1 MNFFHVI
8 SSSAFTVAANAVAL
22 GLVIF
27 LHESGH
33 FIACRRLGVR
43 VEKFAFGFGPELLGF
58 TGSSGTRFSV
68 CAIPFGGFVKPAGEE
83 PSAGVEPKS
92 DEYFGQKWTRR
103 LIIVYAG
110 PAMNYLLAF
119 CLYTG
124 LIWAKGLPQPA
135 KDAVI
140 GNMVMGLPADKAGLQ
155 VGDRIKAFDGRDV
168 AGWDD
173 MASSIHRSA
182 DQEISLTVVRGDKTL
197 DIKVT
202 PKKDEAGQNGVIGI
216 MPKAE
221 YVPAG
226 PVEAMR
232 EAARMCWT
240 QTKQT
245 VTTIGGK
252 LWKRERPDLAGPV
265 GIFQMVSRAAR
276 AGWEDFIF
284 LIGFISVAIGFFN
297 LLPLPLLDGGHGAF
311 YFWEGLA
318 GKRLTP
324 ETQEKA
330 NTVGLAFLLS
340 LLAFA
345 TYNDVLRIRMEH
357 ASKSA
362 SQAAGEAATTSAG
375 APKSGDKK

>member
-1 MNFFHVI
+1 MNFLHTL

-58 TGSSGTRFSV
+58 TGASGTRFSV

-83 PSAGVEPKS
+83 PNADHPPKP
-92 DEYFGQKWTRR
+92 DEYFGQKWNRR

-110 PAMNYLLAF
+110 PAMNYILAF
-119 CLYTG
+119 LLYTG
-124 LIWAKGLPQPA
+124 LIWAKGLPQPS

-140 GNMVMGLPADKAGLQ
+140 GNMMMGLPADKAGLEI
-155 VGDRIKAFDGRDV
+155 GDRVKAFDGREV
-168 AGWDD
+168 TGWDD

-182 DQEISLTVVRGDKTL
+182 GQQIDLTVVRGEKTL

-202 PKKDEAGQNGVIGI
+202 PQKDESGEHGVIGI

-226 PVEAMR
+226 PLTAMR
-232 EAARMCWT
+232 ESARMCWT

-245 VTTIGGK
+245 VTTIAGK
-252 LWKRERPDLAGPV
+252 IYKRERPDLAGPV

-276 AGWEDFIF
+276 AGWEEFIF

-311 YFWEGLA
+311 YFWEGIA
-318 GKRLTP
+318 GKRLTS

-340 LLAFA
+340 LLVFA
-345 TYNDVLRIRMEH
+345 TYNDVLRIRTERK
-357 ASKSA
+357 ARAESKP
-362 SQAAGEAATTSAG
+362 AAEAVKPSTDTPKETS
-375 APKSGDKK
+375 PK

>member
-1 MNFFHVI
+1 MNFIHML
-8 SSSAFTVAANAVAL
+8 SSSAYTVAANALAL

-33 FIACRRLGVR
+33 FIACRKLGVR

-58 TGSSGTRFSV
+58 TGASGTRFSI

-83 PSAGVEPKS
+83 PAAGVDPKP
-92 DEYFGQKWTRR
+92 DEYFGQKWNRR

-110 PAMNYLLAF
+110 PAMNYILAF
-119 CLYTG
+119 LLYTG
-124 LIWAKGLPQPA
+124 LIWAKGLPEPS

-140 GNMVMGLPADKAGLQ
+140 GNMVMGLAADKAGIEI
-155 VGDRIKAFDGRDV
+155 GDRIKAFDGREV
-168 AGWDD
+168 ASWDD

-182 DQEISLTVVRGDKTL
+182 GQEIDLTIVRGEKTM

-202 PKKDEAGQNGVIGI
+202 PKKDEASGNGVIGI

-221 YVPAG
+221 YKPVG
-226 PVEAMR
+226 PLGAMS
-232 EAARMCWT
+232 EGARLCWT

-245 VTTIGGK
+245 VTTIGSK
-252 LWKRERPDLAGPV
+252 LWKRERPDLAGPI

-276 AGWEDFIF
+276 SGWEEFIF

-311 YFWEGLA
+311 YFWEGLS

-330 NTVGLAFLLS
+330 NTVGLAFLMS

-345 TYNDVLRIRMEH
+345 TYNDVLRIRTERS
-357 ASKSA
+357 ARGSKPGVESGKPA
-362 SQAAGEAATTSAG
+362 E
-375 APKSGDKK
+375 APKPEAPR

>member
-1 MNFFHVI
+1 MNVLHTL
-8 SSSAFTVAANAVAL
+8 SSSAFTIAANAVAL

-33 FIACRRLGVR
+33 FIACRKLGVR

-58 TGSSGTRFSV
+58 TGASGTRFSV

-83 PSAGVEPKS
+83 PAAGVDPKP
-92 DEYFGQKWTRR
+92 DEYFGQKWNRR

-110 PAMNYLLAF
+110 PAMNYILAF
-119 CLYTG
+119 LLYTG
-124 LIWAKGLPQPA
+124 LIWAKGLPQPS

-140 GNMVMGLPADKAGLQ
+140 GNMMMGLPADKAGLEI
-155 VGDRIKAFDGRDV
+155 GDRVKAFDGREV
-168 AGWDD
+168 TGWDD

-182 DQEISLTVVRGDKTL
+182 NQEIDLTVVRGDKTL

-202 PKKDEAGQNGVIGI
+202 PQKDESGDHGVIGI

-226 PVEAMR
+226 PLEAMK
-232 EAARMCWT
+232 ESARMCWT

-245 VTTIGGK
+245 VTTIADK
-252 LWKRERPDLAGPV
+252 IYKRERPDLAGPV

-276 AGWEDFIF
+276 AGWEEFIF

-311 YFWEGLA
+311 YFWEGIA

-340 LLAFA
+340 LLVFA
-345 TYNDVLRIRMEH
+345 TYNDVLRIRTEH
-357 ASKSA
+357 AARAASKT
-362 SQAAGEAATTSAG
+362 AAGVDKTAPE
-375 APKSGDKK
+375 APKTDKK

>member
-1 MNFFHVI
+1 MNILHAL
-8 SSSAFTVAANAVAL
+8 SSSAFTIAANAVAL

-33 FIACRRLGVR
+33 FIACRKLGVR

-58 TGSSGTRFSV
+58 TGASGTRFSI
-68 CAIPFGGFVKPAGEE
+68 CAVPFGGFVKPAGEE
-83 PSAGVEPKS
+83 PTAGVEAKP
-92 DEYFGQKWTRR
+92 DEYFGQKWNRR

-110 PAMNYLLAF
+110 PAMNYILAF
-119 CLYTG
+119 LLYTG
-124 LIWAKGLPQPA
+124 LIWAKGLPQA
-135 KDAVI
+135 SKDATI
-140 GNMVMGLPADKAGLQ
+140 GNMVIGLPADKAGLQ
-155 VGDRIKAFDGRDV
+155 IGDRIKSFDGREV

-182 DQEISLTVVRGDKTL
+182 DQEIDLTVLRGDQTL

-202 PKKDEAGQNGVIGI
+202 PRKDDAGQNGVIGI

-226 PVEAMR
+226 PLEAMR
-232 EAARMCWT
+232 ESAKMCWN

-252 LWKRERPDLAGPV
+252 IWRRERPDLAGPV

-276 AGWEDFIF
+276 AGWEEFIF

-311 YFWEGLA
+311 YFWEGIA

-324 ETQEKA
+324 ATQEKA
-330 NTVGLAFLLS
+330 NTVGLAFLMS
-340 LLAFA
+340 LLIFA
-345 TYNDVLRIRMEH
+345 TYNDVLRIRSERAART
-357 ASKSA
+357 ASSPAAQSVKTA
-362 SQAAGEAATTSAG
+362 SE
-375 APKSGDKK
+375 APKAESPR

>member
-1 MNFFHVI
+1 MNFLHTL
-8 SSSAFTVAANAVAL
+8 SSSAFTLAANAVAL

-33 FIACRRLGVR
+33 FFARRRLGVR
-43 VEKFAFGFGPELLGF
+43 VEKFAFGFGPELIGV
-58 TGSSGTRFSV
+58 TGSSGTRFSI

-83 PSAGVEPKS
+83 PSSDAPPKP
-92 DEYFGQKWTRR
+92 DEYFGQSWNRR

-110 PAMNYLLAF
+110 PAMNYILAF
-119 CLYTG
+119 LLYTG
-124 LIWAKGLPQPA
+124 LIWAKGLPQPS
-135 KDAVI
+135 KEAVI
-140 GNMVMGLPADKAGLQ
+140 GNMVMGLPADKAGLEI
-155 VGDRIKAFDGRDV
+155 GDRVVAFDGREV
-168 AGWDD
+168 TGWAD

-182 DQEISLTVVRGDKTL
+182 GQTVDFTVARGDKTL

-202 PKKDEAGQNGVIGI
+202 PQMDEKSGDGVIGVYQ
-216 MPKAE
+216 KAE

-226 PVEAMR
+226 PLQAMY
-232 EAARMCWT
+232 ESARMCWT

-245 VTTIGGK
+245 VTTIGSK
-252 LWKRERPDLAGPV
+252 LWHRERPDLAGPV

-276 AGWEDFIF
+276 AGWEEFIF

-311 YFWEGLA
+311 YFWEGIA
-318 GKRLTP
+318 GKRLTV

-340 LLAFA
+340 LLVFA
-345 TYNDVLRIRMEH
+345 TYNDVLRIRSAH
-357 ASKSA
+357 AA
-362 SQAAGEAATTSAG
+362 RAAAKPAEAVAPSTGTPKAG
-375 APKSGDKK
+375 GGK

>member
-1 MNFFHVI
+1 MSFLHAL
-8 SSSAFTVAANAVAL
+8 SSSFYTIAANGVAL

-33 FIACRRLGVR
+33 FLACRRLGVR
-43 VEKFAFGFGPELLGF
+43 VEKFAFGFGPELIGI
-58 TGSSGTRFSV
+58 TGSSGTRFSI

-83 PSAGVEPKS
+83 PSAGCDPKP
-92 DEYFGQKWTRR
+92 DEYFGQPWNRR

-110 PAMNYLLAF
+110 PAMNYALAF
-119 CLYTG
+119 LLYTG
-124 LIWAKGLPQPA
+124 LIWAKGVPEA
-135 KDAVI
+135 SKEAVI
-140 GNMVMGLPADKAGLQ
+140 GNMVVGLAADKAGLEI
-155 VGDRIKAFDGRDV
+155 GDRVKAFDGREV

-182 DQEISLTVVRGDKTL
+182 GQLVDLTVVRGDAVL
-197 DIKVT
+197 DVKLT
-202 PKKDEAGQNGVIGI
+202 PKKDEASGNGVIGI

-221 YVPAG
+221 YKPVG
-226 PVEAMR
+226 PLGAMR
-232 EAARMCWT
+232 EGARLCWT

-245 VTTIGGK
+245 VTTIASK
-252 LWKRERPDLAGPV
+252 VWKRERPDLAGPV

-276 AGWEDFIF
+276 AGWEEFIF

-311 YFWEGLA
+311 YFWEGIA

-324 ETQEKA
+324 EAQEKA

-340 LLAFA
+340 LLVFA
-345 TYNDVLRIRMEH
+345 TYNDVLRIRTER
-357 ASKSA
+357 AA
-362 SQAAGEAATTSAG
+362 RAAGQTV
-375 APKSGDKK
+375 SGDVKKAIETPKASP

>member
-1 MNFFHVI
+1 MNILHLLTA
-8 SSSAFTVAANAVAL
+8 SAYTVAANAVAL

-33 FIACRRLGVR
+33 FLACRRLGVR

-58 TGSSGTRFSV
+58 TGESGTRFSI

-83 PSAGVEPKS
+83 PAAGVEPKP
-92 DEYFGQKWTRR
+92 DEYFGQSWRRR

-110 PAMNYLLAF
+110 PAMNYVLAF
-119 CLYTG
+119 TIFTG
-124 LIWAKGLPQPA
+124 LVWLKGLPVES

-140 GNMVMGLPADKAGLQ
+140 GNMVVGFPADKAGVQ
-155 VGDRIKAFDGRDV
+155 IGDKVVAFDGRAL

-173 MASSIHRSA
+173 LASSIHRSPEKEV
-182 DQEISLTVVRGDKTL
+182 DLTVLRGDRTL
-197 DIKVT
+197 DFKIT
-202 PKKDEAGQNGVIGI
+202 TRKDEAGDKGVVGI

-221 YVPAG
+221 YTPIG
-226 PVEAMR
+226 PLGAMR
-232 EAARMCWT
+232 EGARLCWM
-240 QTKQT
+240 QSVQT
-245 VTTIGGK
+245 VTVIAGK

-265 GIFQMVSRAAR
+265 GIMQMVSRAAH
-276 AGWEDFIF
+276 AGWDQFVF

-324 ETQEKA
+324 ETMEKA
-330 NTVGLAFLLS
+330 NTVGFAFLIS

-345 TYNDVLRIRMEH
+345 TYNDVLRIRSDH
-357 ASKSA
+357 AARTPKPA
-362 SQAAGEAATTSAG
+362 VEA
-375 APKSGDKK
+375 K